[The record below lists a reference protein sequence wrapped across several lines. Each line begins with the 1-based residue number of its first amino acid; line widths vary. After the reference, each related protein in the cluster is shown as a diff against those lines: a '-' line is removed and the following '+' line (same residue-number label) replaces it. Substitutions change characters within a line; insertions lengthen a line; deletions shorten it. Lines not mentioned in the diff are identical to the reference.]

1 MSSTNLPAPEV
12 VDSAEATKLFFD
24 SYGIAPLEFRSID
37 VDATLTFFKS
47 RGFNDD
53 AALATSA
60 VLLKQAKLD
69 QMNINSLLE
78 TLGGFDELQISSL
91 VGEIMNNNR
100 LSTSTLGYKSQII
113 RSDSVSRNVLA

>member
-1 MSSTNLPAPEV
+1 MSNTNLPSPEIA
-12 VDSAEATKLFFD
+12 DNAEATKLFFD
-24 SYGIAPLEFRSID
+24 SYGIAPLEFRSVD

-100 LSTSTLGYKSQII
+100 LSTSTLGYKSQPT